1 MLNTLLKIIHWVLY
15 GVVILSIFSVVLT
28 LVEKGSVDTATE
40 GVFRYSILALAF
52 YIGVLWLTKRHWI
65 YFPWQHDND

>member
-1 MLNTLLKIIHWVLY
+1 MLNKLLKIIHWVLY

-40 GVFRYSILALAF
+40 DVFRYTILALAF
-52 YIGVLWLTKRHWI
+52 YIGVLWLIKRHWI